1 MPLQGDAYHLEHS
14 SVVVRRFDIPED
26 SPARPGIGY
35 QDPIL
40 EEVIRRVGGENG
52 GRDALEGFPS
62 TDALF
67 GFAVRAALDQ
77 QARRG
82 RLGEDRVW
90 NRLLAMGI
98 EEGEVPGQEE
108 VNTSSLQ
115 AIRYAAVIANE
126 LMKRQEGVE
135 NRVGGLESREVENF
149 KGGQTDMQSSSLI
162 ILRGNSRKGSPELK
176 TI

>member
-14 SVVVRRFDIPED
+14 SVIIRRFDIAEH

-40 EEVIRRVGGENG
+40 EEVIRRVEGENG
-52 GRDALEGFPS
+52 GRDALGGFPS

-67 GFAVRAALDQ
+67 GFAVRAVLDQ

-90 NRLLAMGI
+90 NRLLAMGL

-126 LMKRQEGVE
+126 LMRRQEGVE
-135 NRVGGLESREVENF
+135 NRVSCLEHRNIEKSRGREDSI
-149 KGGQTDMQSSSLI
+149 GPD
-162 ILRGNSRKGSPELK
+162 
-176 TI
+176 

>member
-1 MPLQGDAYHLEHS
+1 MPLQGDVYCLEHS
-14 SVVVRRFDIPED
+14 PITIRRFDIPEH
-26 SPARPGIGY
+26 STARPGIGY

-40 EEVIRRVGGENG
+40 EEVIRRVESENG
-52 GRDALEGFPS
+52 GRDALGGFPS

-98 EEGEVPGQEE
+98 EGGEVPGQEE

-115 AIRYAAVIANE
+115 AFRYAAVIANE

-135 NRVGGLESREVENF
+135 NRVSSLESRKVE
-149 KGGQTDMQSSSLI
+149 K
-162 ILRGNSRKGSPELK
+162 SRSRECRIGPD
-176 TI
+176 